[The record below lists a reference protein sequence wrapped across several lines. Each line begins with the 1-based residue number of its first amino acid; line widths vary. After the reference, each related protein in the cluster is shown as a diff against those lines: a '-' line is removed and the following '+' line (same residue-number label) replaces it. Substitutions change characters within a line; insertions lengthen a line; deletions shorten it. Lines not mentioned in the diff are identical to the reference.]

1 METNP
6 EKLAHCPQISVSIN
20 TDDMG
25 VFTTRLDN
33 EYSLMALALER
44 VRDENNNRVYE
55 KNNIYR
61 WINEIRE
68 FGISQN
74 FIHQNTSSLNNT

>member
-1 METNP
+1 
-6 EKLAHCPQISVSIN
+6 
-20 TDDMG
+20 MG

-61 WINEIRE
+61 WINELE
-68 FGISQN
+68 
-74 FIHQNTSSLNNT
+74 SLA